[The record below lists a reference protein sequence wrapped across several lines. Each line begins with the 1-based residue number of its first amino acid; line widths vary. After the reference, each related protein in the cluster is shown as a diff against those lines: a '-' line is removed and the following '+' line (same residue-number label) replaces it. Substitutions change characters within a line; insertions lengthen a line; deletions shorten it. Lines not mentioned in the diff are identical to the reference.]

1 MQRNDGQER
10 NEPATPKRLDD
21 ARKEGQIARSRELN
35 SFAMLLAASAG
46 LLWLGQDL
54 SRAMFDLLRRGLQ
67 LNRAQAFSV
76 TAPGESLLHALHASL
91 SALAPLLILLCAV
104 ALLAPLLV
112 GGWGFSAK
120 AFAFKASRLNP
131 VQGLGRIFSVHGATE
146 LVKALIKLVL
156 TGAATLWLLW
166 HYAALILGLTSEPV
180 ESAVAHTVQLMAW
193 GLLVVSATLCVVAA
207 VDVPFQIFD
216 HAKQLRMT
224 HQEVRDELK
233 ETDGNPEVRG
243 RIRAIQRE
251 MARRRMMEEVPKADV
266 IITNPA
272 HYAVALRYDQ
282 SKMRAPSVVAK
293 GRGPVAEKI
302 RKLGAESGVALLA
315 APPLARALYYS
326 TELNQEIPAG
336 LYHAVAQVLAYVYQ
350 LRKAVREG
358 AARDAAAPDF
368 ADMPIPDDL
377 RRDAGED

>member
-10 NEPATPKRLDD
+10 NEPATQKRLDD
-21 ARKEGQIARSRELN
+21 ARKEGRIPRSRELN

-54 SRAMFDLLRRGLQ
+54 SRALLDVLRRGLQ
-67 LNRAQAFSV
+67 LDRAQAFSV
-76 TAPGESLLHALHASL
+76 TAPGESLLHALYASL
-91 SALAPLLILLCAV
+91 AAMAPLLLLLCAV
-104 ALLAPLLV
+104 ALLAPLFV
-112 GGWGFSAK
+112 GGWSFSTK
-120 AFAFKASRLNP
+120 ACAFKANRLNP
-131 VQGLGRIFSVHGATE
+131 VQGLGRIFSAHGAGE
-146 LVKALIKLVL
+146 LAKALLKLAL

-166 HYAALILGLTSEPV
+166 HYAAPILGLGHEPV

-193 GLLVVSATLCVVAA
+193 SLFTVSATLCVVTAA
-207 VDVPFQIFD
+207 DIPLQLWQ
-216 HAKQLRMT
+216 HAKQLKMT
-224 HQEVRDELK
+224 RQEVRDELK
-233 ETDGNPEVRG
+233 QTDGNPEVRG
-243 RIRAIQRE
+243 RIRAVQRE
-251 MARRRMMEEVPKADV
+251 MARRRMMTEVPKADV
-266 IITNPA
+266 IITNPT

-282 SKMRAPSVVAK
+282 GRMRAPSVVAK

-302 RKLGAESGVALLA
+302 RALGAESGVALLS

-350 LRKAVREG
+350 LRKAAREG
-358 AARDAAAPDF
+358 AVREAAAPDF
-368 ADMPIPDDL
+368 ADMPIPDEL